1 MPRKGVVVVPSRAQC
16 ERTREDPPGTQRIAN
31 RPIISHVV
39 DALRDVG
46 AIDIAI
52 VAGSAVLDEV
62 RAAVACDIDGGRTWS
77 DVTFLPY
84 GGSGDPPDALA
95 TAASF
100 VGGDACIVHWADG
113 LVGQPLAPFTELF
126 EANDPD
132 LLLLV
137 HSSADTSDRLAPDVQ
152 RLLGLA
158 ELNGARNR
166 LGFAGICVFGP
177 GVLERANAAST
188 DARPCLD
195 VAAMADQLV
204 SNGGRLHVGQV
215 RTWRRYGGN
224 PAELLE
230 LNRLVLDQLTLQ
242 TEHRNGDNRVEGRV
256 DIHPTAQV
264 SGSVIVGP
272 CIIGA
277 GACVTSSYIGPYTS
291 IGVNARIE
299 GAEIERSIILDEAR
313 VMYVS
318 GRIEASTVGR
328 RASIFRDFGLPRA
341 MRLHVGEDVE
351 VALI

>member
-1 MPRKGVVVVPSRAQC
+1 MPRKGVVVVPSGAQC
-16 ERTREDPPGTQRIAN
+16 ERTREGPPGTQRIAN

-46 AIDIAI
+46 ALDLAI

-95 TAASF
+95 AAASF

-137 HSSADTSDRLAPDVQ
+137 HSSGDTSDRLGPDVQ

-166 LGFAGICVFGP
+166 LGLAGICVLGP
-177 GVLERANAAST
+177 GVMEKANAEPT

-195 VAAMADQLV
+195 VVALAHRLA
-204 SNGGRLHVGQV
+204 STGGRLHVGQV